1 MKYNDSA
8 KKWEWLQTESTLD
21 ELCAE
26 YPGECDV
33 VRRELASV
41 FESGKPEDLKAYID
55 RSRTR
60 GTSMATTRHRN
71 HGDRNK
77 PETSQSQFIR
87 NRMSYLIL
95 SNYSLAAAT
104 GVTKGKVRFNLLNGY
119 IIQKLLF
126 LCKLERKP
134 VSLFWFRLIWPLI
147 WQKRLLMPLVQPK
160 GIYCFYSRPLIE
172 ALVRIISSRSCLE
185 LAAGDGTLTRF
196 LRDLGVQVIAT
207 DNHSWK
213 HAIQYPEWVINQG
226 TKEAL
231 SLYSPE
237 VVICSW
243 PPANNNFERQV
254 FMTYC
259 VQLYIVISSRHQF
272 ASGNWGDYRHQTTFT
287 FEEDKSLSRLVLPPE
302 LDAAVYIFRRKSS
315 VLK

>member
-1 MKYNDSA
+1 MP
-8 KKWEWLQTESTLD
+8 TLD

-26 YPGECDV
+26 YPAEWIV
-33 VRRELASV
+33 VQRELASI
-41 FESGKPEDLKAYID
+41 FESGKPEDLKAYLD
-55 RSRTR
+55 RSQAR
-60 GTSMATTRHRN
+60 GTSL
-71 HGDRNK
+71 
-77 PETSQSQFIR
+77 SQLIR
-87 NRMSYLIL
+87 NRMAYLVL

-104 GVTKGKVRFNLLNGY
+104 GVTNWKVRFNLLNGY
-119 IIQKLLF
+119 IVQKLLF
-126 LCKLERKP
+126 ICKLERKP

-147 WQKRLLMPLVQPK
+147 WQKRLLMPLVQPR

-172 ALVRIISSRSCLE
+172 ALAGIISSRPCLE

-196 LRDLGVQVIAT
+196 LRDMGVQVTAT

-254 FMTYC
+254 FMTQS
-259 VQLYIVISSRHQF
+259 VQLYIIISSRHQF
-272 ASGNWGDYRHQTTFT
+272 ASGNWDEYRQQSTFS

-315 VLK
+315 GNRTSVDC